1 MEPQKEIT
9 IMNQVKTIRIISYP
23 GILLK
28 LSVIKTLPFLF
39 LFITSLIQAQT
50 KKDICNPQVPVVF
63 FGIDF
68 TKVLFTR
75 SDEFTNKPE
84 ILRFFVDVNNMIN
97 HGSLRNL
104 VDRGLD
110 MKKIEWDFSY
120 VTTRNSMVNWQSVYS
135 DQIDYTVPEEEMKN
149 ILRNLNIDQEKYRD
163 FIGMILIEENC
174 CKTKPLQTV
183 SCVFFNVNDLNI
195 LYSKRYELKPGGIGF
210 MNYWGVNHNL
220 ILSKIGKIKK
230 ELM

>member
-1 MEPQKEIT
+1 
-9 IMNQVKTIRIISYP
+9 MNQVKTIRIISYP

-110 MKKIEWDFSY
+110 RKKIEWDFSY

>member
-1 MEPQKEIT
+1 
-9 IMNQVKTIRIISYP
+9 MNQVKTIRIISYP

-110 MKKIEWDFSY
+110 RKKIEWDFSY
-120 VTTRNSMVNWQSVYS
+120 VTTRNSMVNWQEVYS

-149 ILRNLNIDQEKYRD
+149 ILRNLNVDQDKYRD